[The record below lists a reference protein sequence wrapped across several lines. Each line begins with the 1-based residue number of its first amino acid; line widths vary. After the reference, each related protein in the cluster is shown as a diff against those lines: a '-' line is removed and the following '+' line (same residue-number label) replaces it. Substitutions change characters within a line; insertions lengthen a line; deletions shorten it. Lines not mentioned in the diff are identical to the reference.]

1 MLPRLTLILR
11 SGTSARR
18 NDISLG
24 RRSCVG
30 TGRRIRL
37 CGLLFGGGRFTV
49 LPYVAVF
56 MFVMATDTLNTTSE
70 SNVLSG
76 LMTAP
81 MHAYREVAGM
91 VRQ

>member
-1 MLPRLTLILR
+1 MEKDWLWDMLPRLTLILR

-37 CGLLFGGGRFTV
+37 CGLLFGGGRSTV
-49 LPYVAVF
+49 L
-56 MFVMATDTLNTTSE
+56 MNVMAFMLMMATATPNTISE
-70 SNVLSG
+70 SNVLTS
-76 LMTAP
+76 LMTAL
-81 MHAYREVAGM
+81 MDE
-91 VRQ
+91 